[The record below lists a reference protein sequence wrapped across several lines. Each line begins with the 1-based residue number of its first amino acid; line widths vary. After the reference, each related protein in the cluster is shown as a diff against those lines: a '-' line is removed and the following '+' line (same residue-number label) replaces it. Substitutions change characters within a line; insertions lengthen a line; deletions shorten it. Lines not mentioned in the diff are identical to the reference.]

1 MERKLATPQVPK
13 IDSFIQ
19 RLSQYTG
26 HWVSR
31 LLLFSLNTAA
41 LSCGFRPHEFA
52 ICFFVRFSSSHL
64 HLTIPFFCLIF
75 SVPKSRIVYSK
86 QNAYRPSFVPH

>member
-1 MERKLATPQVPK
+1 MEKKLATPQVPK

-31 LLLFSLNTAA
+31 LLLFSLN
-41 LSCGFRPHEFA
+41 
-52 ICFFVRFSSSHL
+52 FVRFSSSHL
-64 HLTIPFFCLIF
+64 HHTIPFFCLIF
-75 SVPKSRIVYSK
+75 SVPKSRIGYCK